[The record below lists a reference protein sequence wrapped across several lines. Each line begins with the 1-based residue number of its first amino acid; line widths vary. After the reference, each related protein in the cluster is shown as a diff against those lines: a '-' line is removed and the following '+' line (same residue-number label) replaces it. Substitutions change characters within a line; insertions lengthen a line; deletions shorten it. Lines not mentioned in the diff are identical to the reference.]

1 MLRFERE
8 VKNWTDPRE
17 EWDGSKG
24 EVGRIQGKSGTNPRE
39 EKNYETSLCLYCS
52 VFSREIIVTS
62 IFSKFVQIKS

>member
-52 VFSREIIVTS
+52 VFSREIIATS